1 MTPVLVDRKIES
13 KKLSSLLDFMVVSRR
28 IGKEGKWPKSLWYL
42 GCSFAYAICCSITGW
57 FACIAWRIR
66 EGTS

>member
-42 GCSFAYAICCSITGW
+42 GCISHMPSAAVLQDGSR
-57 FACIAWRIR
+57 A
-66 EGTS
+66 